1 MASFEVTAFPQVD
14 EPSPSPKK
22 QKTADLKGLLDG
34 LGQKEA
40 TNDDFVAAFLQAGIS
55 INKLDHPSIR
65 GLIQKYTKVSVG
77 CNICVLCDAIF
88 AQVFAVEDTEDLC
101 KAIND
106 SQKTKVP
113 VVVSIAD
120 TLGALESDLSARV
133 KANKFQPRVEEAL
146 KKLPAET
153 RATLQPKLFAS
164 RQGNVFLFETIANI
178 FPFCRSVEEVQG
190 ILILQKGQHHS
201 LESLART
208 GSKEF
213 KNNGYCLGD
222 LSGMWLGR
230 LIENSFCFFFKGLVR
245 PEG

>member
-1 MASFEVTAFPQVD
+1 MRYIFFCIIAERHTPDKVPISL
-14 EPSPSPKK
+14 
-22 QKTADLKGLLDG
+22 KTMHALVSTDIPRLK
-34 LGQKEA
+34 A
-40 TNDDFVAAFLQAGIS
+40 TMVCICSYF
-55 INKLDHPSIR
+55 
-65 GLIQKYTKVSVG
+65 VSV
-77 CNICVLCDAIF
+77 CDAIF